1 MPNYTIVRIG
11 NEYIVR
17 ADEKSILRTSS
28 RRMAAKMVTEAVELL
43 DQEAAQR
50 IEDAPSISRDA
61 DIAQDASKVP

>member
-17 ADEKSILRTSS
+17 ADEKSIFRVAS
-28 RRMAAKMVTEAVELL
+28 RRMAAKLVTDAVELL

-50 IEDAPSISRDA
+50 VADAPSISRDA
-61 DIAQDASKVP
+61 DIVPGASKVP

>member
-11 NEYIVR
+11 NEYIVQ

-28 RRMAAKMVTEAVELL
+28 RRMAARMVTEAVELL

-61 DIAQDASKVP
+61 DIVPDTSEVP